1 MSSPQENIYMR
12 GLGIINWNVSKEKQ
26 FITREE
32 KLKYEKEQAERKI
45 NNISKIQYFKDNIL
59 TKIHKSESS
68 KPTIKKP

>member
-12 GLGIINWNVSKEKQ
+12 GHGIINWNVSKEKQ
-26 FITREE
+26 FITKEE

-45 NNISKIQYFKDNIL
+45 NNISKIQYFKSNIL

-68 KPTIKKP
+68 KPT